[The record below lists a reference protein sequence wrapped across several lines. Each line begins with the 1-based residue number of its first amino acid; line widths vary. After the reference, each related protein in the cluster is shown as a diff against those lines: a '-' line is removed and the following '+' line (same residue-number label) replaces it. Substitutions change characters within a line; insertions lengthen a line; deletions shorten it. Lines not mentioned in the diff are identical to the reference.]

1 MKVNIRSLT
10 NATLTI
16 NSLGNYII
24 RGREVA
30 FNVEISE
37 TQILE
42 LKVLERENLI
52 KIEYI
57 GVQAST
63 KDTPRVVKRGRG
75 RPKGSGV
82 KPVLVKEIESEIKKK
97 DKKETAKITRNKTKA
112 EAITDEMGSKVVV
125 AVPGGVVERQMVHSV
140 VGDAKESLKA
150 EASIIAMEELEA
162 EEAGLLVE
170 DKRVIDEESL
180 DPSERMGGSAVISVG
195 GDTKKVN
202 LANSILPEA
211 DIIKNRDAFID
222 KEDKSKI
229 KEDSAD
235 FYLDEN
241 DDIDKNDNDDDLFIE
256 S

>member
-57 GVQAST
+57 GVQVPIKEIAQ
-63 KDTPRVVKRGRG
+63 PVKRGRG
-75 RPKGSGV
+75 RPKGFNT
-82 KPVLVKEIESEIKKK
+82 KPVLIKEVESEIKKK
-97 DKKETAKITRNKTKA
+97 DKKETSKITRNKTKA

-162 EEAGLLVE
+162 EEAGLMVE
-170 DKRVIDEESL
+170 DKQIINEESL

-202 LANSILPEA
+202 LINSILPDA
-211 DIIKNRDAFID
+211 DIIKNRNAFID
-222 KEDKSKI
+222 

-235 FYLDEN
+235 FYLDEDDDSIEDVEKN
-241 DDIDKNDNDDDLFIE
+241 DDDDDLFIE
-256 S
+256 F